1 MNRFKSIAYNKEI
14 LYVLGYLATMLIL
27 PGMVYAA
34 MAHLLFLVF
43 TEGNEWYLKSILYAI
58 LLKFLNPLFGS
69 FDKNVYYLFIV
80 IIFLS
85 VVFKIFRKK
94 SIIIDSFEKKFY
106 LLLLLFYI
114 TTFIG
119 SFYIDLS
126 IIKLTVYFM
135 IVFTV
140 FQSVYLAKNFDFILF
155 LINLLYLYVWLS
167 LPMIFLPEGYFV
179 NGLFM
184 GMTQH
189 SQSIGI
195 VLTPI
200 FTLFVVLFLQR
211 QIEQNFFNLSTI
223 LLGLLELYLSGSR
236 TASFAILG
244 AFLLYVA
251 VHGIFTSAYVKKY
264 LIALLFLLIGS
275 TVFYIIA
282 SDMIDK
288 KISTFVYKS
297 YNLGEVHYAN
307 VQEMLGK
314 RGFLIKTSIEN
325 FLQHPWTGI
334 GFNVQTAYADP
345 RDAYAERLK
354 YIQGTNI
361 MYDKPLE
368 KGNLYAA
375 VFEEGGVVTGL
386 FFLYILMFL
395 FFTLLKNKIVF
406 GWVTVLS
413 IFISFNGETA
423 LFSPGGVGP
432 YQLAILAILFSLTGS
447 NKSAPYLQRRT

>member
-1 MNRFKSIAYNKEI
+1 
-14 LYVLGYLATMLIL
+14 
-27 PGMVYAA
+27 
-34 MAHLLFLVF
+34 
-43 TEGNEWYLKSILYAI
+43 
-58 LLKFLNPLFGS
+58 
-69 FDKNVYYLFIV
+69 
-80 IIFLS
+80 
-85 VVFKIFRKK
+85 
-94 SIIIDSFEKKFY
+94 
-106 LLLLLFYI
+106 
-114 TTFIG
+114 
-119 SFYIDLS
+119 
-126 IIKLTVYFM
+126 
-135 IVFTV
+135 
-140 FQSVYLAKNFDFILF
+140 
-155 LINLLYLYVWLS
+155 
-167 LPMIFLPEGYFV
+167 MIFLPEGYFV

-184 GMTQH
+184 GITQH

-211 QIEQNFFNLSTI
+211 QIAQNFFNLSTI

-251 VHGIFTSAYVKKY
+251 VNGIFTSAYLKKY

-275 TVFYIIA
+275 TVFYSFA
-282 SDMIDK
+282 SDTIDK

-297 YNLGEVHYAN
+297 YNLGEVHYGN
-307 VQEMLGK
+307 IQEMLGK
-314 RGFLIKTSIEN
+314 RGFLIKTSIDN

-345 RDAYAERLK
+345 RDAYVERLK
-354 YIQGTNI
+354 YIQGTHI

-375 VFEEGGVVTGL
+375 VFEEGGVITGL
-386 FFLYILMFL
+386 YFLYILVFL
-395 FFTLLKNKIVF
+395 FFALFKNKIVF

-432 YQLAILAILFSLTGS
+432 YQLAILAILFSLIDI
-447 NKSAPYLQRRT
+447 NKNSQYLPKRA